1 MSSDHSIAKS
11 IGYRLMSLKFRF
23 VLKGALCSKAGRA
36 GCKSQMRRGGV
47 AGGLLLASV
56 TAFVTIACGGPSTSN
71 LQQTPNTNGAL
82 FSFVGDTPSCDV
94 LSFAAFMTEMKLHKA
109 GKPSTALVT
118 VWPTFLAS
126 ASISP
131 VIEMSTLRDIMTIAN
146 LTSIPP
152 GTYDQAVMKV
162 VVNSGAVYDPTQS
175 PPVTKFFPTISTDS
189 VTINLKP
196 ALTITS
202 GKVSAI
208 MIDLN
213 LQQSLNV
220 DSQGQLTGTLNWVFS
235 GYPMVASGSTG
246 FGEMDSEYG
255 FVRTVNT
262 SSPGAGFDS
271 SLLLQTHT
279 ASASG
284 SGPALNIY
292 LNDSTDLCMDGACGV
307 PVSEIDQLTTGSY
320 VEADVYVNQNGNVV
334 AKRLQVEDREDVSKN
349 LLAYVGPVLDMT
361 RDGEGNVTQFD
372 MLVRET
378 EPPDTSGVPNS
389 TPVTVYV
396 SQPTTFNPLLISTDL
411 NSLASSGNLTFAAN
425 TLVPGQEVVVHGVFS
440 EASGGTTTV
449 TANSVY
455 PRFQAVQGT
464 FSSLAGSPGSD
475 NKTGAFQMA
484 PCGSLLSSNP
494 FMVVTDAQTV
504 FENTSGLS
512 TLSPTTSMLARGQMY
527 LDRNGST
534 INGVRIPAG
543 TLVLLA
549 NKVRQ
554 F

>member
-1 MSSDHSIAKS
+1 MSSEHSIAKS
-11 IGYRLMSLKFRF
+11 IGYRLMPLRFRF
-23 VLKGALCSKAGRA
+23 TGKGDS
-36 GCKSQMRRGGV
+36 RGKTGTANRDAKVRQERV
-47 AGGLLLASV
+47 AAGLLLAAV
-56 TAFVTIACGGPSTSN
+56 TALMTLACGGSSSSN
-71 LQQTPNTNGAL
+71 LQQKPNTNGAL
-82 FSFVGDTPSCDV
+82 YSFVGDTPSCDV
-94 LSFAAFMTEMKLHKA
+94 LSFAAFLTEMKLHKA
-109 GKPSTALVT
+109 GKPSTSLVT
-118 VWPTFLAS
+118 VWPTNLPS
-126 ASISP
+126 AAISP
-131 VIEMSTLRDIMTIAN
+131 VIEMSSLRDIMTVAN

-162 VVNSGAVYDPTQS
+162 VVNSAATYDPTQS
-175 PPVTKFFPTISTDS
+175 PPVKRFSPTISTDS
-189 VTINLKP
+189 VTINLQP

-208 MIDLN
+208 KIDLN

-220 DSQGQLTGTLNWVFS
+220 DSQGQLTGTVNWVFS
-235 GYPMVASGSTG
+235 GFPMEASGTTG
-246 FGEMDSEYG
+246 FGEMDSEFG
-255 FVRTVNT
+255 FVRTVNS
-262 SSPGAGFDS
+262 SSPGAGFNS

-284 SGPALNIY
+284 SGPALSIDLDDN
-292 LNDSTDLCMDGACGV
+292 TDLCMNGACGV
-307 PVSEIDQLTTGSY
+307 PLTDIDQVTTGSY
-320 VEADVYVNQNGNVV
+320 VEADVYVDEKGNVV
-334 AKRLQVEDREDVSKN
+334 AKRLQVEDREYLSQK
-349 LLAYVGPVLDMT
+349 LLAYVGPVLDVT
-361 RDGEGNVTQFD
+361 RDPNGNVTQFD

-378 EPPDTSGVPNS
+378 EPPDPSNIPNS
-389 TPVTVYV
+389 TAVTVYV
-396 SQPTTFNPLLISTDL
+396 SQPTTFNPLLISTGL

-425 TLVPGQEVVVHGVFS
+425 ALAPGQEVVVHGVFS
-440 EASGGTTTV
+440 KASGGTTTV
-449 TANSVY
+449 TADSVY
-455 PRFQAVQGT
+455 PRFQAVQGV

-512 TLSPTTSMLARGQMY
+512 TLSPTTPMLARGQVY
-527 LDRNGST
+527 FDVSGST
-534 INGVRIPAG
+534 LNGVQIPAG

>member
-1 MSSDHSIAKS
+1 
-11 IGYRLMSLKFRF
+11 MSLRFRF
-23 VLKGALCSKAGRA
+23 VRKGAVCSKAGRT
-36 GCKSQMRRGGV
+36 GRKSQMRRERV

-56 TAFVTIACGGPSTSN
+56 TAIMTIACGGPSTSN
-71 LQQTPNTNGAL
+71 LQQTPITNGAL

-94 LSFAAFMTEMKLHKA
+94 LSFAAFLTEMKLHKA

-118 VWPTFLAS
+118 VWPTTLAS
-126 ASISP
+126 AAISP

-152 GTYDQAVMKV
+152 GTYDQAILTVVM
-162 VVNSGAVYDPTQS
+162 NTASTYDPTQS
-175 PPVTKFFPTISTDS
+175 PPVKAFSPTLATDS

-196 ALTITS
+196 GLTITS

-220 DSQGQLTGTLNWVFS
+220 DSQGQLTGSLNWVFS

-255 FVRTVNT
+255 FVRSVNT
-262 SSPGAGFDS
+262 SSPGAGFKS

-284 SGPALNIY
+284 SGPAITIDLDDN
-292 LNDSTDLCMDGACGV
+292 TDLCMGGACGV

-320 VEADVYVNQNGNVV
+320 VEADVYVNQNGSVV

-396 SQPTTFNPLLISTDL
+396 SQPTTFNPLLMSPDL

-440 EASGGTTTV
+440 KASGGTTTV

-527 LDRNGST
+527 LDRNGSS
-534 INGVRIPAG
+534 INGVQIPAG